1 MRYDVCHLW
10 RLRNIKCHKPRQV
23 YIRTY
28 VTVYIVLWEVLAAN
42 LFRWQSIA
50 SNDNNAFVAARMTF
64 HQPPAFVTL
73 MTASRTKLTLQQDQ
87 YLQSDVCEPNLNGM
101 KHSDAE
107 RKQQQQHLYLL
118 SLQWPDGDLATE
130 SNDNKFSKA
139 VADIWR
145 WKDLVL
151 GDGRDFFIPRPRTIR
166 ALQSYLSTHHDRGE
180 NRHHYVIS
188 ECVVLS
194 NCARF
199 EILLVVNTNHYNI
212 TPNTFMVNRKDF
224 HTGNDVNRQQL
235 TNDVVTG
242 ISSMLVRQ
250 VQSHHK
256 YGNNVISHA
265 TTSLLDW
272 PGAIDP
278 IASHT
283 LHSLDDEYNVTAKI
297 QDVSKF
303 WTIRSGSRDMVH
315 HLCLV
320 AVGMASR
327 PRRPNR
333 EIVFRPFS
341 SRDAHILLQ
350 LKRTADII
358 TSSPHWTK
366 PSKNMLPKTSY
377 LLTLLQF
384 ALRAGKAA
392 RNPNKLPAL
401 MELRDRY
408 GETGNSPKYDI
419 EPPIETM
426 QKVIQVGSFMF
437 PLTCY

>member
-1 MRYDVCHLW
+1 MRYDVCHSW
-10 RLRNIKCHKPRQV
+10 RLRNIKCHKPCQV

-28 VTVYIVLWEVLAAN
+28 ITVYIVLWEVLAAN
-42 LFRWQSIA
+42 LYHRWQSIP

-64 HQPPAFVTL
+64 HQPPAFVTW

-87 YLQSDVCEPNLNGM
+87 CLQSDVCEPNLNGM
-101 KHSDAE
+101 QHSDAE
-107 RKQQQQHLYLL
+107 RQQQQQQQQQHLYLL

-130 SNDNKFSKA
+130 SNGNKFSKA

-166 ALQSYLSTHHDRGE
+166 ALQSYLSTHHDRCE
-180 NRHHYVIS
+180 NQHQYVIS

-199 EILLVVNTNHYNI
+199 EILLVVTTNHYNI
-212 TPNTFMVNRKDF
+212 TPNTSMVDGKDC
-224 HTGNDVNRQQL
+224 HTGDDRNRQQF

-242 ISSMLVRQ
+242 
-250 VQSHHK
+250 VQSHHEN
-256 YGNNVISHA
+256 GNNVFSTA

-272 PGAIDP
+272 PGVIDP
-278 IASHT
+278 IASRT
-283 LHSLDDEYNVTAKI
+283 LHSLDDEYNVEAKI
-297 QDVSKF
+297 RDVSKF
-303 WTIRSGSRDMVH
+303 WTVRSGSRDMVH
-315 HLCLV
+315 HLCSV
-320 AVGMASR
+320 AVGLAPR

-333 EIVFRPFS
+333 EVVFRPFS
-341 SRDAHILLQ
+341 SRDAHVLLQ

-377 LLTLLQF
+377 LLTLLQY

-392 RNPNKLPAL
+392 RNPNKVPAL

-426 QKVIQVGSFMF
+426 QKVIQVRPFMF
-437 PLTCY
+437 HLTSY